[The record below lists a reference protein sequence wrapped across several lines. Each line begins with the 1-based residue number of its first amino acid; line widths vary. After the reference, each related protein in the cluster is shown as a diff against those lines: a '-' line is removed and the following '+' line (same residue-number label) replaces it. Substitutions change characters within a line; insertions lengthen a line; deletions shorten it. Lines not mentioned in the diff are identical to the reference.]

1 MKYLINI
8 LLVTFVLCNQSLW
21 AEEVKKPPKGSDANI
36 IGDVKNAKTGEH
48 MPYINISV
56 KNTVLGTSTDATG
69 HYFLKNLPTGKIV
82 LKASALGYKTVE
94 KETEINPNETLEIN
108 FILEEESLVLNEVVV
123 SSNRNETNRKE
134 AAVVVGIINPKLFE
148 ATNSV
153 CLSQGLNFQPGVRV
167 ETNCQNCGF
176 SQVRINGL
184 EGPYSQVLIDSR
196 PIFSALSG
204 VYGLEQ
210 IPVNMIER
218 VEVVRGRGSAL
229 YGTLAA

>member
-108 FILEEESLVLNEVVV
+108 FILEGVARTQRGGCQLQPQRDEPQR
-123 SSNRNETNRKE
+123 SSC
-134 AAVVVGIINPKLFE
+134 GGGDYQ
-148 ATNSV
+148 
-153 CLSQGLNFQPGVRV
+153 SQTF
-167 ETNCQNCGF
+167 
-176 SQVRINGL
+176 
-184 EGPYSQVLIDSR
+184 
-196 PIFSALSG
+196 
-204 VYGLEQ
+204 
-210 IPVNMIER
+210 
-218 VEVVRGRGSAL
+218 
-229 YGTLAA
+229 

>member
-1 MKYLINI
+1 M
-8 LLVTFVLCNQSLW
+8 CS
-21 AEEVKKPPKGSDANI
+21 SDL
-36 IGDVKNAKTGEH
+36 
-48 MPYINISV
+48 
-56 KNTVLGTSTDATG
+56 KNTVLDTSTDATG

-167 ETNCQNCGF
+167 ETNCQNTTRSEERRVGKECR
-176 SQVRINGL
+176 SRWS
-184 EGPYSQVLIDSR
+184 PYH
-196 PIFSALSG
+196 
-204 VYGLEQ
+204 
-210 IPVNMIER
+210 
-218 VEVVRGRGSAL
+218 
-229 YGTLAA
+229 